1 MTSTSSYSASSSL
14 ARGIQPVLGPP
25 ALSSRLN
32 GPSLESEI
40 DFSPSVGNEIVVG
53 AHPVPMSSND
63 GTTLDWAGSYSED
76 EKPDKRWSLR
86 SKRKPKDKGT
96 GNSSKDVVEKQK
108 ALYVDKLARIRQS
121 VKHNTEKKAE
131 ITRQQL
137 GRRYNLLFSSLNS
150 NSSPLSPTQIVRW
163 YSNVDPLVQADLDRA
178 EPLTWIKHLRD
189 RRGTKSSDRSTW
201 HISAL
206 VAEEFVR
213 LHPRRETMETIPEN
227 ALPVGSPSLSFLSR
241 QERSPS
247 NTSSFD
253 ISYRTQLDA
262 SLSRIRLLDS
272 AIAQNQRNRSL
283 LQRVAVSVKEYDN
296 AQTRMSRSLGLSF
309 STLPP
314 ELLDALS
321 HDPAI
326 VIGSTRLLKG
336 WRAVEDIHDHIR
348 NQQETIQ
355 AFLVQASEQDD
366 IPPQPS
372 ILDHPLSALSRS
384 LDALEVNRVSI
395 TEQSH
400 KVAEALAKVKE
411 LHAVVKSEF
420 NETVAHTSVVYPE
433 LSHIVALEESYKDHY
448 QQFWELGM
456 DALTFLLDTVTP
468 VWRIYGKVIGID
480 IQDFLIIPWYRNE
493 FTGEAKRYPILALPK
508 RSLRHWIALI
518 LFFYITLATL
528 LLQIRAALT
537 CISFSR
543 SHFIID
549 LGLQW
554 MAVPIF
560 WFALVIQWCAVAV
573 EVCIVAAECGVVMW
587 WLCWWAKIV
596 D

>member
-1 MTSTSSYSASSSL
+1 MKASGTTNLFLSWIQQSPFLDPRILEDVQRALKLKARREARLQARANPALRAVTSKSDMTSTSSYSASSSL

-40 DFSPSVGNEIVVG
+40 DFSPSVGNDTMVG

-63 GTTLDWAGSYSED
+63 GTTLDWAGSHSED

-108 ALYVDKLARIRQS
+108 ALYAGKPYALAAWERELISAVLCADKLARIRQS

-150 NSSPLSPTQIVRW
+150 NSGPLSPTQIVRW

-189 RRGTKSSDRSTW
+189 RRGTKNSDRSTW

-206 VAEEFVR
+206 IAEEFVR

-262 SLSRIRLLDS
+262 SLSRIRSPDGH
-272 AIAQNQRNRSL
+272 
-283 LQRVAVSVKEYDN
+283 VSFEPVID
-296 AQTRMSRSLGLSF
+296 TGRRSLGDDSQRSGDVFTKFWRPSAASPRNSVYSMLS
-309 STLPP
+309 
-314 ELLDALS
+314 
-321 HDPAI
+321 
-326 VIGSTRLLKG
+326 GSNTSQPVGGGSPSSSRM
-336 WRAVEDIHDHIR
+336 HIR
-348 NQQETIQ
+348 DLARRVRIHGTDSEASSSRHSLSEEHSRSDSGAKRRKRRRPSRPPDLSLVASVSPAHDKRPYLEEENSMDIREFLKSSDADDPLTAKVSSAQDQQENKPGT
-355 AFLVQASEQDD
+355 
-366 IPPQPS
+366 
-372 ILDHPLSALSRS
+372 PLS
-384 LDALEVNRVSI
+384 
-395 TEQSH
+395 
-400 KVAEALAKVKE
+400 
-411 LHAVVKSEF
+411 LHADVPHMLHRSRYRTSLPSSER
-420 NETVAHTSVVYPE
+420 TSLRE
-433 LSHIVALEESYKDHY
+433 LEQRYDEESEHHEY
-448 QQFWELGM
+448 E
-456 DALTFLLDTVTP
+456 
-468 VWRIYGKVIGID
+468 R
-480 IQDFLIIPWYRNE
+480 
-493 FTGEAKRYPILALPK
+493 
-508 RSLRHWIALI
+508 
-518 LFFYITLATL
+518 
-528 LLQIRAALT
+528 RA
-537 CISFSR
+537 
-543 SHFIID
+543 
-549 LGLQW
+549 Q
-554 MAVPIF
+554 
-560 WFALVIQWCAVAV
+560 
-573 EVCIVAAECGVVMW
+573 
-587 WLCWWAKIV
+587 
-596 D
+596 

>member
-1 MTSTSSYSASSSL
+1 MLNLFSAL
-14 ARGIQPVLGPP
+14 LD
-25 ALSSRLN
+25 SSRQ
-32 GPSLESEI
+32 
-40 DFSPSVGNEIVVG
+40 
-53 AHPVPMSSND
+53 
-63 GTTLDWAGSYSED
+63 Y
-76 EKPDKRWSLR
+76 
-86 SKRKPKDKGT
+86 
-96 GNSSKDVVEKQK
+96 
-108 ALYVDKLARIRQS
+108 
-121 VKHNTEKKAE
+121 
-131 ITRQQL
+131 
-137 GRRYNLLFSSLNS
+137 
-150 NSSPLSPTQIVRW
+150 
-163 YSNVDPLVQADLDRA
+163 
-178 EPLTWIKHLRD
+178 
-189 RRGTKSSDRSTW
+189 
-201 HISAL
+201 
-206 VAEEFVR
+206 
-213 LHPRRETMETIPEN
+213 
-227 ALPVGSPSLSFLSR
+227 
-241 QERSPS
+241 
-247 NTSSFD
+247 
-253 ISYRTQLDA
+253 
-262 SLSRIRLLDS
+262 RLLDS

-314 ELLDALS
+314 ELLDTLS

-336 WRAVEDIHDHIR
+336 WRAVEDIHEHIR
-348 NQQETIQ
+348 NQQETIR

-411 LHAVVKSEF
+411 LHAVVKGEY

-433 LSHIVALEESYKDHY
+433 VRSTTFSLMSAPSIFAQLSHIVALEESYKDHY

-543 SHFIID
+543 SHFITD